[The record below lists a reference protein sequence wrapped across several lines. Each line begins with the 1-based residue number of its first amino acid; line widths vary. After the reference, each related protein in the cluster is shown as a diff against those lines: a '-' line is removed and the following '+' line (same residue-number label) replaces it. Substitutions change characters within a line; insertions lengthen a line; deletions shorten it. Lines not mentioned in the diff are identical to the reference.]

1 MSIPAPQPGPSL
13 YTASSA
19 AVHVLAGA
27 GVTTWFSGDTGTTK
41 LVSQFAERPLGLIEA
56 SVPPRGGPV
65 VHTHA
70 HEDEIWYLI
79 SAIPEG
85 RGTGSTGGDG
95 RRTRDAITV
104 G

>member
-1 MSIPAPQPGPSL
+1 MSISFSRPDPGPC
-13 YTASSA
+13 TAVGE
-19 AVHVLAGA
+19 AVRVPAGA
-27 GVTTWFSGDTGTTK
+27 GVTTWFSGDTDTTK
-41 LVSQFAERPLGLIEA
+41 LVSQLANGSLGLIEA

-79 SAIPEG
+79 PAIHEG
-85 RGTGSTGGDG
+85 RGAGSTGGDG

>member
-1 MSIPAPQPGPSL
+1 MSIPPPQPGPSL
-13 YTASSA
+13 YTASGA

-27 GVTTWFSGDTGTTK
+27 GVTTWFSGDTDTIK
-41 LVSQFAERPLGLIEA
+41 LASRLTNGSLGLIEA
-56 SVPPRGGPV
+56 SVPPGGGPV
-65 VHTHA
+65 AHTHA

-79 SAIPEG
+79 PAIPEG
-85 RGTGSTGGDG
+85 RGAGSTGGDG